1 MDTPAAFLD
10 TAPMRPPPIALRAG
24 LGLALALAACG
35 GGKSSSDSDTD
46 ATGSET
52 SASASGT
59 SATGDETSAT
69 TADPG
74 SSGAT
79 LATDPS
85 SSSTDPTTTDP
96 TTGGAAGEPAKY
108 SDGCAPDDGAAVD
121 FDIGIAL
128 RECTADF
135 PDDAPIFRITLF
147 QGVAVPVGEHKLD
160 GGLGMA
166 YLDDGDG
173 TPVTGSTGTLTI
185 LAEVADGLVGTYD
198 VTLSDDTHLAGSFDA
213 VYCPQDVICG

>member
-10 TAPMRPPPIALRAG
+10 TAHMRTPPIAPRVG
-24 LGLALALAACG
+24 LGLALVLAACG
-35 GGKSSSDSDTD
+35 GGKSTSDTDTATD
-46 ATGSET
+46 ATGGET
-52 SASASGT
+52 SGT
-59 SATGDETSAT
+59 AT

-74 SSGAT
+74 SSGST
-79 LATDPS
+79 LASEPTSTSASTS
-85 SSSTDPTTTDP
+85 SASSTATEP

-108 SDGCAPDDGAAVD
+108 SDACAPDDGAAVD

-135 PDDAPIFRITLF
+135 PEDAPIFRITLF

-160 GGLGMA
+160 GGFGMA
-166 YLDDGDG
+166 YLDNGDG
-173 TPVTGSTGTLTI
+173 TPVTGTTGTLTI

-213 VYCPQDVICG
+213 VYCPQDVLCG

>member
-1 MDTPAAFLD
+1 MVVRPAPRLS
-10 TAPMRPPPIALRAG
+10 RLSSRLSRGSGLG
-24 LGLALALAACG
+24 LGLALVLAACG
-35 GGKSSSDSDTD
+35 GGKSTSDTDTATD
-46 ATGSET
+46 ATGGET
-52 SASASGT
+52 SGT
-59 SATGDETSAT
+59 AT

-74 SSGAT
+74 SSGST
-79 LATDPS
+79 LASEPTSTSASTS
-85 SSSTDPTTTDP
+85 SASSTATEP

-108 SDGCAPDDGAAVD
+108 SDACAPDDGAAVD

-135 PDDAPIFRITLF
+135 PEDAPIFRITLF

-160 GGLGMA
+160 GGFGMA
-166 YLDDGDG
+166 YLDNGDG
-173 TPVTGSTGTLTI
+173 TPVTGTTGTLTI

-213 VYCPQDVICG
+213 VYCPQDVLCG